1 MDMFLAQKLAE
12 DHLLAN
18 QASKPVDDDLLEKQA

>member
-1 MDMFLAQKLAE
+1 MFLAQKMAE

-18 QASKPVDDDLLEKQA
+18 QAIKPSDNRLLEKQL